1 MPDSSDSE
9 QIRAASSPNS
19 LASHRTPATQDASL
33 FRDVPSPEGSLSG
46 EVGLPPPAPALGP
59 IEPGGAEDP
68 AVESI
73 RVGLPLAA
81 PSLEFLGRI
90 DAFLRTHYSDE
101 VARLIAE
108 RRDTLDIDL
117 AAMQTAEPELYESI
131 LRCPD
136 LLVHFDAV
144 LKQLGLEH
152 LGAQEVRARDEL
164 ERRLR
169 EQILEQGH
177 ADSGLQYR
185 HRELGGTYQR
195 LAAELRLRVAPVNLP
210 VAGMPGLRELSPRN
224 CDSLV
229 CIQGMVSSVSGRA
242 PTMVSACFY
251 CTHCQARASAH
262 LHRGHIAQPERC
274 AHCNASGTLELEH
287 QRCRFVDRRTIKI
300 QEAPD
305 QLPSGVPPAACSIV
319 AYDRDLGALSP
330 GDRVSVVGIYRL
342 RLERSLQTQT
352 TCKSYLRPVVELLS
366 LRILR
371 TAVPED
377 SHSKEAP
384 DPLEE
389 PEGFDEYVREHF
401 GAMIPETDDP
411 NDPRLRKLITSIAP
425 SVFGPTYEKIK
436 LGLLLQC
443 FGGVPKPSCRPQ
455 IHVLLVGDP
464 GLAKSKLLQFVAET
478 SPRSVYASGKGSSQ
492 AGLTATVSRNPD
504 TGEFVLEP
512 GALLLADRGICCLDE
527 FDKSS
532 DDVRS
537 SLHEVMESGRLSVA
551 KAGVVAN
558 LHART
563 SILAAANPVESKY
576 NTRKTVVQNINL
588 PASLLSRF
596 DLIYLLLDDRADEAA
611 DAQLAAWLVGLY
623 TGNASRVVS
632 PLPTDAFWEPAR
644 LREYIHHAQRLCP
657 VLSPEAQTALVASYE
672 RLREDSY
679 GGSGRIVA
687 TPRQLASLIR
697 LAEARARAR
706 FSRVVT
712 ATDVSAALALMTEA
726 MHLAFTN
733 SQGYLDLSGLDTMAQ
748 RTRIQGLSQALHR
761 YLMGLMSQNTSDE
774 RAVSI
779 PLPELFQRAKEVLDP
794 TTTLV
799 EFGQAVDLLTSE
811 ARVLRVRLGSE
822 EVIVLSANPM

>member
-1 MPDSSDSE
+1 MPESSNSE
-9 QIRAASSPNS
+9 RIGTASSPG
-19 LASHRTPATQDASL
+19 SHPGHPTPVTQDTSL
-33 FRDVPSPEGSLSG
+33 FRNVPSPEGSLSG
-46 EVGLPPPAPALGP
+46 DAGLPPPAPALGATG
-59 IEPGGAEDP
+59 PGGETAP
-68 AVESI
+68 TVESI

-81 PSLEFLGRI
+81 PSLEFLGHI

-108 RRDTLDIDL
+108 RRDTLDVDL
-117 AAMQTAEPELYESI
+117 SNMQTAEPELYESV

-136 LLVHFDAV
+136 LLIHFDAV
-144 LKQLGLEH
+144 LRQIGLEQ
-152 LGAQEVRARDEL
+152 LEMQEVRARDEL

-169 EQILEQGH
+169 EQILQQGH
-177 ADSGLQYR
+177 ADPGLQYR
-185 HRELGGTYQR
+185 HRELSGTYRR

-210 VAGMPGLRELSPRN
+210 VDGMPGLRELSPKN
-224 CDSLV
+224 CDALV

-242 PTMVSACFY
+242 PTMVSACFC
-251 CTHCQARASAH
+251 CTRCQARARAH
-262 LHRGHIAQPERC
+262 LHRGHIAQPECC

-319 AYDRDLGALSP
+319 AYDRDLGTLSP

-342 RLERSLQTQT
+342 RLERAMQTQS
-352 TCKSYLRPVVELLS
+352 TCKAYLRPVVELLS

-371 TAVPED
+371 SAAPED
-377 SHSKEAP
+377 SHKEAP

-389 PEGFDEYVREHF
+389 PESFDEYVRERF

-411 NDPRLRKLITSIAP
+411 NDPRLRKLVTSIAP
-425 SVFGPTYEKIK
+425 SIFGPTYEKIK

-443 FGGVPKPSCRPQ
+443 FGGVPKPNCRPQ
-455 IHVLLVGDP
+455 IHILLVGDP
-464 GLAKSKLLQFVAET
+464 GLAKSKLLQFVADT

-504 TGEFVLEP
+504 TREFVLEP

-596 DLIYLLLDDRADEAA
+596 DLIYLLLDDRTDEAA

-623 TGNASRVVS
+623 TGNASRVTS
-632 PLPTDAFWEPAR
+632 PLPTDAFWAPAR

-679 GGSGRIVA
+679 GGTGRVVA

-706 FSRVVT
+706 FSRTVT
-712 ATDVSAALALMTEA
+712 ATDVSAALGLMIEA

-733 SQGYLDLSGLDTMAQ
+733 AQGYLDLSGLDTVTQ
-748 RTRIQGLSQALHR
+748 RARVQGLSQSLHR
-761 YLMGLMSQNTSDE
+761 YLVGLMAQNTSEE

-779 PLPELFQRAKEVLDP
+779 PLPELFQRTKEVLDP

-822 EVIVLSANPM
+822 DVIVLSANPM